1 MRGQLTQ
8 RLVHQ
13 RQQPADGV
21 RIAVLEGV
29 QNLSDADYE
38 AVGGSSRLGSIFL
51 FSPPATEK
59 MASRG
64 SRGTAMSPP
73 GRRTTRRNAS
83 TDADL
88 PTPTRSGDALDY
100 SGFGLGVQPA
110 GPVIR
115 IRRVAHSF
123 GHPVGGVA
131 PPGIDKAA
139 S

>member
-1 MRGQLTQ
+1 
-8 RLVHQ
+8 
-13 RQQPADGV
+13 
-21 RIAVLEGV
+21 
-29 QNLSDADYE
+29 
-38 AVGGSSRLGSIFL
+38 
-51 FSPPATEK
+51 
-59 MASRG
+59 
-64 SRGTAMSPP
+64 MSPP
-73 GRRTTRRNAS
+73 VAVWMPRNTS
-83 TDADL
+83 TDANL
-88 PTPTRSGDALDY
+88 PTPTRRGDALDY